1 MDGKHRELCGTKIQ
15 YVSCCESDPI
25 LDASDPILLLV
36 SNSILENSE
45 QQIAR
50 PISI

>member
-1 MDGKHRELCGTKIQ
+1 MENTVNYAEPRSSTCAVVNRKFEFH
-15 YVSCCESDPI
+15 
-25 LDASDPILLLV
+25 ASDPILLLV
-36 SNSILENSE
+36 SNSISENSE